1 MMARKTNETME
12 GQRNVRINDR
22 MERWIEG
29 MMDREKKDGQKEQ
42 WIERQSRRMN
52 NGQIERQTIE

>member
-1 MMARKTNETME
+1 MNKKTIKHLIDGMMARKTNETME
-12 GQRNVRINDR
+12 GRNVRINDR

-42 WIERQSRRMN
+42 WIER
-52 NGQIERQTIE
+52 